1 MVNSVGYFVI
11 NFKLN
16 NCFCW
21 KFSTFSIYLHFVLMK
36 MKSNP
41 TLTVLTI
48 VFGLLFLNYFLDS
61 KNIFYVTLILSGLG
75 VLSIRL
81 SEIIEKLWFKLS
93 YLLSQTIPNILLSV
107 IFFLILTP
115 IALLSRLFKSQ
126 TEFISKNNQ
135 NSMFIIK
142 NKSFKKESFKRA
154 W

>member
-1 MVNSVGYFVI
+1 
-11 NFKLN
+11 
-16 NCFCW
+16 
-21 KFSTFSIYLHFVLMK
+21 MK
-36 MKSNP
+36 IKSNP

-48 VFGLLFLNYFLDS
+48 VFGLLFFNYFLES

-115 IALLSRLFKSQ
+115 IALSSRLFKSQ

-135 NSMFIIK
+135 NSMFRIK
-142 NKSFKKESFKRA
+142 NKSFKKESIKRA

>member
-1 MVNSVGYFVI
+1 MLEVQHFLHLFTLCSNENEIQSNFNSTYNSF
-11 NFKLN
+11 
-16 NCFCW
+16 W
-21 KFSTFSIYLHFVLMK
+21 
-36 MKSNP
+36 
-41 TLTVLTI
+41 I
-48 VFGLLFLNYFLDS
+48 VFFNYFLES
-61 KNIFYVTLILSGLG
+61 KNIFYVSLILSGLG

-135 NSMFIIK
+135 NSMFRIK
-142 NKSFKKESFKRA
+142 NKSFNKESFKRA